1 MSREEGRRVQGRE
14 RKRERKMA
22 EEKMLL
28 ASKLDK
34 GDMCLHDLCFYFVYI
49 MCGKLCCFSVIN
61 L

>member
-1 MSREEGRRVQGRE
+1 
-14 RKRERKMA
+14 
-22 EEKMLL
+22 MLL